1 MPCRPHVQ
9 NSRAALL
16 ICRSCEYARTGTDD
30 AERACSDT
38 NATELALDALR
49 CRTA

>member
-9 NSRAALL
+9 NGRAELP
-16 ICRSCEYARTGTDD
+16 ICRSCEYARTGSET